1 MSHEHPEQDHP
12 QYVVAHL
19 HRALAEDPRTAE
31 QGVRV
36 TIRGTD
42 VYLTGE
48 VASAARRD
56 ALTLVVQEQLP
67 DVTVHNDVH
76 VVDSRD
82 PGTSV
87 EELR

>member
-1 MSHEHPEQDHP
+1 M
-12 QYVVAHL
+12 
-19 HRALAEDPRTAE
+19 
-31 QGVRV
+31 RV

-56 ALTLVVQEQLP
+56 ALTVVVQEQLP
-67 DVTVHNDVH
+67 GVTVHNDVH

>member
-1 MSHEHPEQDHP
+1 M
-12 QYVVAHL
+12 VAHL

-56 ALTLVVQEQLP
+56 ALTTVVQEQLP
-67 DVTVHNDVH
+67 GVTVHNDVH